1 VAAIKERLRHFKDRI
16 AHLLP
21 FRRRPGF
28 VPHIARLG
36 KLEECYGC
44 NPKALDAAVQYFGL
58 DAASVGDRE
67 LLVYILADVV
77 FGGQRGRPKGSK
89 TAWDSDRLLQLFRA
103 YEQCKSASPALSDSA
118 LANQIADTK
127 EFSKNSV
134 NQIRQHLGAAKAA
147 NRAIDEDIK
156 RLGDRVKALAANR
169 DLTKLDLG
177 GLIAVYDSFSDLVDF
192 AYEQCKSANPALSDS
207 ALAKRIA
214 DTKEFSKNS
223 VDQIR
228 QQLGSAKAANRAIDE
243 DVKEL
248 GDGLKARAANRD
260 LKKLDLGG

>member
-1 VAAIKERLRHFKDRI
+1 VAAIKERLRYFKDRI

-21 FRRRPGF
+21 LRRRPGF

-36 KLEECYGC
+36 KLEEHYGC

-77 FGGQRGRPKGSK
+77 FGRQRGRPKGSK
-89 TAWDSDRLLQLFRA
+89 TAWDTNRLLQLFSA
-103 YEQCKSASPALSDSA
+103 YK
-118 LANQIADTK
+118 
-127 EFSKNSV
+127 
-134 NQIRQHLGAAKAA
+134 
-147 NRAIDEDIK
+147 
-156 RLGDRVKALAANR
+156 
-169 DLTKLDLG
+169 
-177 GLIAVYDSFSDLVDF
+177 
-192 AYEQCKSANPALSDS
+192 QCKSANPALSDS
-207 ALAKRIA
+207 ALAKQIA

-228 QQLGSAKAANRAIDE
+228 QQLGAAKAADRAIDETIKRLGDRVKALANHDPKKLDLGGLMAVYDSFRDLVDSAYEQCKSANPADSALPKRIADTKELSKKVDQIRQQLGPAKAANRAIDE
-243 DVKEL
+243 NRVKAL
-248 GDGLKARAANRD
+248 AANRD

>member
-1 VAAIKERLRHFKDRI
+1 MAAIKERLRHFKDRI

-147 NRAIDEDIK
+147 NRAIDED
-156 RLGDRVKALAANR
+156 
-169 DLTKLDLG
+169 
-177 GLIAVYDSFSDLVDF
+177 
-192 AYEQCKSANPALSDS
+192 
-207 ALAKRIA
+207 
-214 DTKEFSKNS
+214 
-223 VDQIR
+223 
-228 QQLGSAKAANRAIDE
+228 
-243 DVKEL
+243 VKEL

>member
-1 VAAIKERLRHFKDRI
+1 VAAIKKRLRYFKDRV

-28 VPHIARLG
+28 VPHMARLG
-36 KLEECYGC
+36 KLEEWYGC

-77 FGGQRGRPKGSK
+77 FGRRRGRPKGSK
-89 TAWDSDRLLQLFRA
+89 TAWDSDRLLQLF
-103 YEQCKSASPALSDSA
+103 S
-118 LANQIADTK
+118 
-127 EFSKNSV
+127 
-134 NQIRQHLGAAKAA
+134 
-147 NRAIDEDIK
+147 
-156 RLGDRVKALAANR
+156 
-169 DLTKLDLG
+169 
-177 GLIAVYDSFSDLVDF
+177 

-207 ALAKRIA
+207 ALAEQIA

-228 QQLGSAKAANRAIDE
+228 QQLGP
-243 DVKEL
+243 
-248 GDGLKARAANRD
+248 ARAANRAFD
-260 LKKLDLGG
+260 EKIKELGDRVKALANHDPKKLDLGGLKVLRDLVDSAYEQCKSADRRYKGVLEE